1 MHGNSNIIYNYFLNI
16 SIPPTVFNVSKHALH
31 AYYFIIFLTT
41 AAYLVLLSLDLG
53 MSWIRLL
60 D

>member
-53 MSWIRLL
+53 MS
-60 D
+60 